1 MGLTASIWGPHIAA
15 EGPGG
20 GKVEK
25 SRILIVEDE
34 AIIARDLQKRLEN
47 QGYIVTS
54 ASATGEDAIRRA
66 GTESPDLILMDIVLL
81 GDIDGIEAAGQ
92 IRELYDIPV
101 VYLTAYADEG
111 ILERAKVTEPF
122 GYILKPFDDR
132 ELRSVIEMALYK
144 CSSEKRLKQSNEFLT
159 NIINSLT
166 LPFYVINA
174 EDYTVMLANAA
185 ANFGTLTKESTC
197 YALTHHADSPCRG
210 DEHPCTIRE
219 IRKTGKPVIL
229 EHTHYVNEGRANTYE
244 IHGYP
249 IRNKKGEVVQVIEY
263 ALDITDKRL
272 LETQLLQS
280 QKMESVG
287 RLAGGIAHDFNNL
300 LSAILGYSELAL
312 AELPEDHPVRR
323 EVSIIADAGERAAT
337 LVRQL
342 LAFSRKQV
350 MEMKT
355 VSINEIVENIAKILG
370 VVIGEDIVL
379 ALNLRPG
386 VRSVKADA
394 GQIEQVLMNLAVNAR
409 DAMPCGG
416 RLALETD
423 DVVLEEE
430 YTRNFEGLLPGPYVM
445 LAVTDTGAGMSR
457 EVQEKIFEPFFSTK
471 GSKGTG
477 LGLSTVYGIV
487 KQHKGNI
494 NVYSEPGRGTTFKV
508 YLPVSGEAD
517 KIYVETGIKVRDLG
531 GKETV
536 LVVDDEPSIRR
547 LVTDTLGPLG
557 YRIVEASCGEE
568 ALQRIAMMGNEIDLM
583 LSDIIMPDMNG
594 IELAA
599 RVKEQ
604 MPSIRIVLMS
614 GYTDD
619 TIAQFGISE
628 RTRFLQKPLTPRK
641 VAVSVR
647 EALTG
652 EGTQ

>member
-1 MGLTASIWGPHIAA
+1 M
-15 EGPGG
+15 
-20 GKVEK
+20 EK
-25 SRILIVEDE
+25 IKILIVEDE

-54 ASATGEDAIRRA
+54 ASATGQEAIRRA

-81 GDIDGIEAAGQ
+81 GDMDGIEAAGQ
-92 IRELYDIPV
+92 IRSQYDIPV

-111 ILERAKVTEPF
+111 ILARAKVTEPF

-144 CSSEKRLKQSNEFLT
+144 CSSEKRLKQNNVFLN
-159 NIINSLT
+159 NIIDSLT

-174 EDYTVMLANAA
+174 DDYTVVMANSA

-197 YALTHHADSPCRG
+197 YSLTHNADSPCRG

-229 EHTHYVNEGRANTYE
+229 EHNHFVHEGKANTYE

-249 IRNKKGEVVQVIEY
+249 IRNKDGDVVQIIEY

-312 AELPEDHPVRR
+312 ADLPEDHPVRR
-323 EVSIIADAGERAAT
+323 EVSIIAEAGERAAT

-350 MEMKT
+350 LEMKT
-355 VSINEIVENIAKILG
+355 LSVNEIVENIAKILR

-379 ALNLRPG
+379 SIKLSPA
-386 VRSVKADA
+386 VRNVKADA
-394 GQIEQVLMNLAVNAR
+394 GQLEQVLMNLAVNAR

-445 LAVTDTGAGMSR
+445 LAVSDTGVGMSR

-494 NVYSEPGRGTTFKV
+494 NVYSEKGRGTTFKV
-508 YLPVSGEAD
+508 YLPVTGEAD
-517 KIYVETGIKVRDLG
+517 KAYVETGNIIQDLKG
-531 GKETV
+531 TETI
-536 LVVDDEPSIRR
+536 LVADDEPSIRR
-547 LVTDTLGPLG
+547 LIQDTLGPLG
-557 YRIVEASCGEE
+557 YRVVVASCGEE
-568 ALQRIAMMGNEIDLM
+568 ALQRIIMLDNNIDL
-583 LSDIIMPDMNG
+583 LLTDIIMPDMNG
-594 IELAA
+594 IELAD

-604 MPSIRIVLMS
+604 MPSVKMLFMS

-619 TIAQFGISE
+619 TIAQYGI
-628 RTRFLQKPLTPRK
+628 TNKARFLQKPLTPRK
-641 VAVSVR
+641 LAVSVR
-647 EALTG
+647 EVLDRG
-652 EGTQ
+652 

>member
-1 MGLTASIWGPHIAA
+1 VDKI
-15 EGPGG
+15 
-20 GKVEK
+20 K
-25 SRILIVEDE
+25 ILIVEDE

-54 ASATGEDAIRRA
+54 ASATGEDAVRRA
-66 GTESPDLILMDIVLL
+66 GTESPDLVLMDIVLL

-92 IRELYDIPV
+92 IRALYDIPV

-111 ILERAKVTEPF
+111 ILERAKLTEPF

-144 CSSEKRLKQSNEFLT
+144 CSSEKRLKQSNEFLS

-174 EDYTVMLANAA
+174 DDYTVVMANSA

-197 YALTHHADSPCRG
+197 YSLTHHAESPCRG

-219 IRKTGKPVIL
+219 IKNSGKPVIL
-229 EHTHYVNEGRANTYE
+229 EHKHYVHEGKTHTFE

-249 IRNKKGEVVQVIEY
+249 IRNKDGEVVQVIEY

-312 AELPEDHPVRR
+312 AELPENHPVRR

-350 MEMKT
+350 LEMKT
-355 VSINEIVENIAKILG
+355 VSVNEIVENIAKILR

-379 ALNLRPG
+379 AMNLSPG
-386 VRSVKADA
+386 VRNVKADT
-394 GQIEQVLMNLAVNAR
+394 GQMEQVLMNLAVNAR

-430 YTRNFEGLLPGPYVM
+430 YTRNFDGLLPGPYVM
-445 LAVTDTGAGMSR
+445 LAVSDTGVGMSR

-471 GSKGTG
+471 GLKGTG

-487 KQHKGNI
+487 KQHRGNI
-494 NVYSEPGRGTTFKV
+494 NVYSEKGRGTTFKV
-508 YLPVSGEAD
+508 YLPVTEEAD
-517 KIYVETGIKVRDLG
+517 KTYVETGKKVRDLE

-536 LVVDDEPSIRR
+536 LIVDDEPSIRR
-547 LVTDTLGPLG
+547 LILDTLEPLG
-557 YRIVEASCGEE
+557 YRIIEASCGEE
-568 ALQRIAMMGNEIDLM
+568 ALQRSAMLDNKIDLM

-594 IELAA
+594 IELAD
-599 RVKEQ
+599 RVKELI
-604 MPSIRIVLMS
+604 PSVRILFMS

-619 TIAQFGISE
+619 TIAHYGITD
-628 RTRFLQKPLTPRK
+628 RTKFLQKPLTPRK
-641 VAVSVR
+641 VAISVR
-647 EALTG
+647 EALDRD
-652 EGTQ
+652 